1 MKRLSRRNKTVFS
14 LFLVF
19 TACGIPN
26 DTVVFDPPVVGNR
39 IETGRL
45 IGDFQNQNSEGQ
57 FYQPELKGFNF
68 YYRFFNPSS
77 TTDSNYIP
85 TSSTLDGDLIDRL
98 TILGESTL
106 TTSAINTLATNT
118 GTLSGYNGFFK
129 FFSKNDGGITLIID
143 SLNLERNLTIN
154 FNFQLTDEMQS
165 PYIEYNAY
173 ISDSETETRRIY
185 LYRNIFS
192 IAEPSIAR
200 LRTFAESAVDF
211 DTTRRYSFL
220 PSDRDLQ
227 GNNSAP
233 DKSNT
238 RYYIGIWCVAQ
249 GVTSQRETRTSEPSF
264 LGMREINIESFTSF
278 DESTDVVFSDN
289 YNNLFE

>member
-68 YYRFFNPSS
+68 YYRFFNPNS

-118 GTLSGYNGFFK
+118 DTLSGYNGFFK

-165 PYIEYNAY
+165 PYIEFSLLGN
-173 ISDSETETRRIY
+173 
-185 LYRNIFS
+185 NIFKLGLDYGVVGQKYRAT
-192 IAEPSIAR
+192 IFVR
-200 LRTFAESAVDF
+200 L
-211 DTTRRYSFL
+211 Y
-220 PSDRDLQ
+220 
-227 GNNSAP
+227 
-233 DKSNT
+233 
-238 RYYIGIWCVAQ
+238 
-249 GVTSQRETRTSEPSF
+249 
-264 LGMREINIESFTSF
+264 
-278 DESTDVVFSDN
+278 
-289 YNNLFE
+289 

>member
-45 IGDFQNQNSEGQ
+45 IGDFQNQNSEWQ

-68 YYRFFNPSS
+68 YYRFFNPNS

-98 TILGESTL
+98 TALGEQNLTLSTV
-106 TTSAINTLATNT
+106 NTLANT
-118 GTLSGYNGFFK
+118 DTLNGYNGFFK

-143 SLNLERNLTIN
+143 SLNLERNLTIY

-192 IAEPSIAR
+192 IAEPSTAR

-211 DTTRRYSFL
+211 ETTRRYSFL

-249 GVTSQRETRTSEPSF
+249 GTTSQMGTRTSEPSF